1 MASAQ
6 SPRRQVHLQQAGL
19 VHLCVSCSH
28 ETLIDARYCH
38 NSHIRQFRAAKHSLP
53 HPPSG
58 YIPEEDGEFDA
69 YTLGRAT
76 PPSGSNQAAKRSE
89 TPALSFGH
97 SHSSRYLLQ
106 RMSSGT
112 MCDKTGRPR
121 ETEIQFHCSMTHSDS
136 IYLVKE
142 LATCSYVLVIHSPH
156 LCELPGFKPET
167 AVGQVE
173 SVKCRPVVGDDEAVP
188 VMESSKAS
196 RYPLG
201 MKVQRPSLPAPPSP
215 PIRKVTRKPS
225 RDQKQAQPAPVKI
238 PENEKLEAL
247 EDKLIRSEAALERLI
262 ELLHLGPGAAGE
274 VELTSLLEDTVGGEL
289 VSDEERD
296 EVAEGSKL
304 ELLRSLLA
312 SIDANIE
319 IRIEDEE
326 EMDAE
331 DEARVRDE
339 L

>member
-1 MASAQ
+1 MASSQ
-6 SPRRQVHLQQAGL
+6 PPRWKVHLQQAGL
-19 VHLCVSCSH
+19 VHLCVSEYGEH
-28 ETLIDARYCH
+28 ELMNSYCH

-58 YIPEEDGEFDA
+58 YIPEEDGEYDA
-69 YTLGRAT
+69 YTLGRAV
-76 PPSGSNQAAKRSE
+76 PLSGSHQAAKRSE

-121 ETEIQFHCSMTHSDS
+121 ETEVQFHCSMTHSDS

-156 LCELPGFKPET
+156 LCELPGFKPE
-167 AVGQVE
+167 AAIGQVE
-173 SVKCRPVVGDDEAVP
+173 SVKCRPVVGDDDAVP
-188 VMESSKAS
+188 AEGSEKAS
-196 RYPLG
+196 RFPLG
-201 MKVQRPSLPAPPSP
+201 MKVQRPALPAAPAPPV
-215 PIRKVTRKPS
+215 RKVTRNGAKDKK
-225 RDQKQAQPAPVKI
+225 RALPVPIKE
-238 PENEKLEAL
+238 PESDKLDAL
-247 EDKLIRSEAALERLI
+247 EDKLMRSEAALERLI
-262 ELLHLGPGAAGE
+262 ELLHLGPGAADQ
-274 VELTSLLEDTVGGEL
+274 VELTALLEDTVGGEL

-312 SIDANIE
+312 SVNADIE
-319 IRIEDEE
+319 IRIEEE
-326 EMDAE
+326 EEAE
-331 DEARVRDE
+331 DEGRVRDE